1 MKIDKSRL
9 NDEDYVMNLHKDMQ
23 EDQFAN
29 MMSLNDYTE
38 KELEETDL
46 FLFLKF
52 INTKVYD
59 KYVKSQSDLER

>member
-1 MKIDKSRL
+1 
-9 NDEDYVMNLHKDMQ
+9 MNLHKDMQ

-59 KYVKSQSDLER
+59 KHIKSQSDLER